1 MTTLPPTCDTPK
13 RTGELP
19 PTGWT
24 DKFMVSTSD
33 RPLKMLNRSFF
44 RE

>member
-19 PTGWT
+19 PTGCT
-24 DKFMVSTSD
+24 DRFMVSMTD
-33 RPLKMLNRSFF
+33 LPLKMLNRSFF
-44 RE
+44 SE